1 MSSILRPPLSSFPLS
16 NERSASCTLPF
27 IMCSAN
33 MRALSISPCL
43 RPSGLQ
49 RNKVSCRQLPSASS
63 ACWWSDLTNDVVNE
77 NIYFYSTTIIGWQS
91 LSLAKQSLRIP
102 AMLVQCSIVQCSI
115 VQCSIVQCSIVQCS
129 IVQCSI
135 VQCSIVQCSIVQCSI
150 VQCSIVQCSI
160 VQCSIVQCS
169 IVQCS
174 IVQCSIVQCS
184 IVLLPG
190 LYQCLYN
197 EVHGQESLKAQ
208 DPRYSFLPRS
218 SLERLPV

>member
-1 MSSILRPPLSSFPLS
+1 
-16 NERSASCTLPF
+16 
-27 IMCSAN
+27 MCSAN
-33 MRALSISPCL
+33 MRALSLSPCL
-43 RPSGLQ
+43 RPSGLE

-77 NIYFYSTTIIGWQS
+77 IFYFYSTTIIGWQS

-135 VQCSIVQCSIVQCSI
+135 V
-150 VQCSIVQCSI
+150 
-160 VQCSIVQCS
+160 
-169 IVQCS
+169 
-174 IVQCSIVQCS
+174 
-184 IVLLPG
+184 LLPG
-190 LYQCLYN
+190 LYQCLYK

-218 SLERLPV
+218 SFILFELSFFA